1 MSIVW
6 TILIGFVAG
15 LVARAIKPGDDSAG
29 FIVTTLIGIAG
40 SLIAT
45 YVGQA
50 MGWYTAG
57 QGAGFI
63 ASRKDHRARAVP
75 KARAVAV
82 EDGKQAGLV
91 ERDLAGPRH
100 RESLCAYSKQR
111 PGTTLPHSA
120 RLHRAECVT
129 NRLIRAW
136 EMTIK
141 KRAGTPIRNLYKKC
155 VAVPAVSDENV

>member
-29 FIVTTLIGIAG
+29 FIITTLVGIAG

-63 ASRKDHRARAVP
+63 ASVVGAIVLLFLY
-75 KARAVAV
+75 
-82 EDGKQAGLV
+82 G
-91 ERDLAGPRH
+91 
-100 RESLCAYSKQR
+100 
-111 PGTTLPHSA
+111 
-120 RLHRAECVT
+120 
-129 NRLIRAW
+129 LIRRK
-136 EMTIK
+136 T
-141 KRAGTPIRNLYKKC
+141 
-155 VAVPAVSDENV
+155 

>member
-45 YVGQA
+45 YLGQA

-63 ASRKDHRARAVP
+63 ASVVGAILLLFIYGLIKRK
-75 KARAVAV
+75 
-82 EDGKQAGLV
+82 
-91 ERDLAGPRH
+91 
-100 RESLCAYSKQR
+100 
-111 PGTTLPHSA
+111 
-120 RLHRAECVT
+120 
-129 NRLIRAW
+129 
-136 EMTIK
+136 
-141 KRAGTPIRNLYKKC
+141 
-155 VAVPAVSDENV
+155 

>member
-45 YVGQA
+45 YLGQA
-50 MGWYTAG
+50 MGWYQAG

-63 ASRKDHRARAVP
+63 ASVVGAIVLLFIWGMLKRK
-75 KARAVAV
+75 
-82 EDGKQAGLV
+82 
-91 ERDLAGPRH
+91 
-100 RESLCAYSKQR
+100 S
-111 PGTTLPHSA
+111 
-120 RLHRAECVT
+120 
-129 NRLIRAW
+129 
-136 EMTIK
+136 
-141 KRAGTPIRNLYKKC
+141 
-155 VAVPAVSDENV
+155 

>member
-15 LVARAIKPGDDSAG
+15 LVARALKPGNDSAG

-45 YVGQA
+45 YLGQA

-63 ASRKDHRARAVP
+63 ASVVGAIVLLFIWGMLKRK
-75 KARAVAV
+75 
-82 EDGKQAGLV
+82 
-91 ERDLAGPRH
+91 
-100 RESLCAYSKQR
+100 
-111 PGTTLPHSA
+111 
-120 RLHRAECVT
+120 
-129 NRLIRAW
+129 
-136 EMTIK
+136 
-141 KRAGTPIRNLYKKC
+141 
-155 VAVPAVSDENV
+155 

>member
-15 LVARAIKPGDDSAG
+15 LVARAVKPGDDSAG

-50 MGWYTAG
+50 MGWYQAG

-63 ASRKDHRARAVP
+63 ASVVGAIVL
-75 KARAVAV
+75 
-82 EDGKQAGLV
+82 LV
-91 ERDLAGPRH
+91 IYG
-100 RESLCAYSKQR
+100 
-111 PGTTLPHSA
+111 
-120 RLHRAECVT
+120 
-129 NRLIRAW
+129 
-136 EMTIK
+136 MIK
-141 KRAGTPIRNLYKKC
+141 RR
-155 VAVPAVSDENV
+155 